1 MQFRLPDPSDT
12 ASFTMVNTE
21 HSNRPVGYIFCA
33 IGFLCF
39 LVGLGKYFKNQR
51 LLVKQATFVEAGWGS
66 YVVVAILF
74 LFVCTVMILAS
85 SAE

>member
-1 MQFRLPDPSDT
+1 MSDT
-12 ASFTMVNTE
+12 GN
-21 HSNRPVGYIFCA
+21 SNKPVGYIFCA

-39 LVGLGKYFKNQR
+39 FVGFGKYFKNQR

-74 LFVCTVMILAS
+74 SFVCTVMILAS
-85 SAE
+85 SN